1 MLSLKYRL
9 VIYFCFSFFCLFFWL
24 CWETDRNLVRRAIYP
39 FKGQLVAWSTECS
52 ENYPYW
58 MKDLIESLAFRNDSP
73 ANQLVFLNHKNL
85 LFSCV
90 NGWEGFPFLSK
101 KIDELTIMRLAS
113 LSKIVSFVGLMN
125 IPEEDRPR
133 WLDVPITNYIDI
145 KGLDYD
151 IRIDSIKIH
160 HLLNHSSGFDRLKS
174 EDPTTQMRKR
184 SWCPNN
190 IKQLETLKL
199 DYMPGTHFSY
209 HNLGYCLASVAY
221 EKKFKKSLSET
232 LKNELNI
239 TDYGLEWIDLRDSPV
254 EYNFM
259 HSHFYG
265 PDFIKHIDWQ
275 AARAPMGL
283 TGNALGLAKF
293 IKDHRD
299 ALELAKSLRD
309 DSIPCDASKSFS
321 CFDGFLNRIE
331 INGKTLWQ
339 QAGYFYGMSALFVMD
354 ENDNFIVWLGAGESR
369 PLSAA
374 RQSIYEALLQLH

>member
-1 MLSLKYRL
+1 MWLNTSIAEAFDLQKPYSDQRL
-9 VIYFCFSFFCLFFWL
+9 EY
-24 CWETDRNLVRRAIYP
+24 
-39 FKGQLVAWSTECS
+39 
-52 ENYPYW
+52 
-58 MKDLIESLAFRNDSP
+58 
-73 ANQLVFLNHKNL
+73 
-85 LFSCV
+85 
-90 NGWEGFPFLSK
+90 
-101 KIDELTIMRLAS
+101 
-113 LSKIVSFVGLMN
+113 
-125 IPEEDRPR
+125 
-133 WLDVPITNYIDI
+133 
-145 KGLDYD
+145 
-151 IRIDSIKIH
+151 IKIR
-160 HLLNHSSGFDRLKS
+160 HLLNHSAGFDRLKS

-184 SWCPNN
+184 SWCPAY
-190 IKQLETLKL
+190 IKKLETFKL
-199 DYMPGTHFSY
+199 DYTPGAQFSY
-209 HNLGYCLASVAY
+209 HNLGYCLASAAY
-221 EKKFKKSLSET
+221 EKKFKKSLSEK

-239 TDYGLEWIDLRDSPV
+239 GDYGLEWVDLRDSPV

-259 HSHFYG
+259 YSNFYG
-265 PDFIKHIDWQ
+265 PEFIQNIDWQ